1 MVVCPPF
8 VSVVV
13 VFINNY
19 EGIGL
24 NRFGGTVVGHSP
36 PAALLS
42 CVMVAAAAAAA
53 AVICIAL
60 ARAKRLMQ
68 THGKARAASQTGRVL
83 PQRLQT
89 NVADER
95 PGRRA
100 SAHPQ

>member
-1 MVVCPPF
+1 MCDPF
-8 VSVVV
+8 IPVV
-13 VFINNY
+13 VFIDSY

-36 PAALLS
+36 PAALLP

-53 AVICIAL
+53 AVICVVAL

-68 THGKARAASQTGRVL
+68 THGKARAASQSRRLL

-89 NVADER
+89 NVADE
-95 PGRRA
+95 
-100 SAHPQ
+100 